1 MYQNKPIQ
9 PAIEQEKK
17 QCHFCTSN
25 REVIN
30 YKNSESLKHFMSS
43 QGKIYPR
50 KKSGLCAHHQRAIA
64 TAIKRARYLALV
76 PYTNR

>member
-1 MYQNKPIQ
+1 MMQ
-9 PAIEQEKK
+9 PQIEQERK

-30 YKNSESLKHFMSS
+30 YKDAESLRRFMSS

-50 KKSGLCAHHQRAIA
+50 KKSGLCARHQRAFA
-64 TAIKRARYLALV
+64 TAVKRARYLALV
-76 PYTNR
+76 PYTTR

>member
-1 MYQNKPIQ
+1 MQ
-9 PAIEQEKK
+9 PQIEQRKK
-17 QCHFCTSN
+17 QCHFCTSS

-30 YKNSESLKHFMSS
+30 YKNSESLKRFMSS

-50 KKSGLCAHHQRAIA
+50 KKSGLCAHHQRALAIA
-64 TAIKRARYLALV
+64 VKRARYLALV

>member
-1 MYQNKPIQ
+1 MQMQ
-9 PAIEQEKK
+9 QQQSMEQERK

-30 YKNSESLKHFMSS
+30 YKDSESLKRFMSS

-50 KKSGLCAHHQRAIA
+50 KKTGLCARNQRALA
-64 TAIKRARYLALV
+64 TAVKRARYLALV

>member
-1 MYQNKPIQ
+1 MYQHKSIQ
-9 PAIEQEKK
+9 PPIEQGKK

-30 YKNSESLKHFMSS
+30 YKDSESLKRFMSS

-50 KKSGLCAHHQRAIA
+50 KKSGLCARHQRAIA
-64 TAIKRARYLALV
+64 TAVKRARYLALV